1 MDMKKAQV
9 RVRQLAES
17 QGYNI
22 KTLSEKSGLAY
33 PIVYKYWHGQ
43 VARVDL
49 GSLTALA
56 IALQCKETDLIE
68 NSSP

>member
-1 MDMKKAQV
+1 MKRAQV
-9 RVRQLAES
+9 RVKEVAEV

-33 PIVYKYWHGQ
+33 PIVHKYWHNQ
-43 VARVDL
+43 VVRVDL
-49 GSLTALA
+49 GTLTSLAR
-56 IALQCKETDLIE
+56 ALQCKETDLIE